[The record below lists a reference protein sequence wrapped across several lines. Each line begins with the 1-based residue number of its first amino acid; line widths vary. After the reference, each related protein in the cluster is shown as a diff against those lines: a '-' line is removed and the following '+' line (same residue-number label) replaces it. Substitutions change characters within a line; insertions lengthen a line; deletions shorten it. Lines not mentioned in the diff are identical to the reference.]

1 LIAMA
6 FIVALIL
13 FVVVVGVL
21 DARLIRWP
29 RPRPREEG

>member
-1 LIAMA
+1 MA

-21 DARLIRWP
+21 DSRLIRWP
-29 RPRPREEG
+29 RPRSHSREEG

>member
-1 LIAMA
+1 MA

-21 DARLIRWP
+21 DARLVRWP
-29 RPRPREEG
+29 SPRPDVED